1 VFTYR
6 CFPESLPVYLERTVG
21 VAAYDGELAFGI
33 SHLSGAERKEHFPTA
48 EEFRNLW
55 ESDRRVF
62 AVGETRAWSRRLAQ
76 GGITHARLLWEG
88 EGLAL
93 LSNERPAR

>member
-1 VFTYR
+1 M
-6 CFPESLPVYLERTVG
+6 
-21 VAAYDGELAFGI
+21 AFGI
-33 SHLSGAERKEHFPTA
+33 SHLSAAERKERFPTA
-48 EEFRNLW
+48 EKFRELW

-76 GGITHARLLWEG
+76 DGITRARLLWEG

-93 LSNERPAR
+93 LSNERSAK